1 MDNSLI
7 KILYDTLSKIA
18 ESDNSN
24 IEIKKF
30 IIDINQLDHSYSSV
44 IFQLIIYDSFIKGN
58 LNIENIQSK
67 DIYDFTQNEGS
78 KGVKFN
84 VDNLPINLV
93 KIINIFLSIVK
104 SNA

>member
-1 MDNSLI
+1 MDNSSI

-18 ESDNSN
+18 ETDNSN

-30 IIDINQLDHSYSSV
+30 IIDINQLDHIYSSV
-44 IFQLIIYDSFIKGN
+44 IFQLILYDSYFKGN

-93 KIINIFLSIVK
+93 RIIHIFISIVK
-104 SNA
+104 TNV